1 MMKRKHF
8 LIAAL
13 SVMAGLLGT
22 SCSDNIDDNTLP
34 ATMEAIASG
43 GNRFTGEGGTLEILI
58 YSDVEYDVKCDADWI
73 SRIISRS
80 TPVNNLERFDIRP
93 YPIAAD
99 MTPRTADITISYPGT
114 EQIVYTIEQT
124 PIDIFRFNIENVSA
138 TYIPSAGGT
147 LTITINTNLDYSVN
161 TSDQSWIS
169 LMPNGPYHML
179 AFTIAE
185 NKDTEAR
192 SGKIIFSTAELGET
206 TVEFTQAPFIID
218 KGIST
223 PDQLMD
229 FAAAVNSGSTLEP
242 WLNDDQEVVLLAD
255 IDMTGRQW
263 TPAGNLRG
271 STITNGATT
280 LGNDGHAFCGI
291 FNGNGHTIRNLT
303 MSTDSE
309 QCYGL
314 FGVLSSA
321 TVKNLVIDTSCTMQI
336 VNEGMGTGS
345 AYGFIAGLAF
355 QSTIY
360 NVTVEGTVLESVIN
374 KGARKAMGTIAGIA
388 GYAYSSTISDCRFSG
403 IIRQVKSDMYDNS
416 LGSGVAGII
425 GFSRA
430 TSSQPLVIENCVNSG
445 YIYAEANRVAGILGS
460 TSGNFTLRNCENSGI
475 VHAGAAEAAK
485 AGWSAGLRVGG
496 ILGFSSNT
504 KASNK
509 CLIESCTNSG
519 TVVCDADAKTQTGG
533 ILGLVR
539 NLTLNDVSNTGCVIA
554 NSGSIAGLIC
564 GQLQCADKPTV
575 ISANVSGRFAHSY
588 TGSENGI
595 NPQNP
600 VEITADN
607 YFIYAAG
614 NITGSNSGI
623 WDTSNVK
630 FR

>member
-169 LMPNGPYHML
+169 LMPNGPYHMP

-185 NKDTEAR
+185 DTEAR

>member
-1 MMKRKHF
+1 M
-8 LIAAL
+8 
-13 SVMAGLLGT
+13 GT

-169 LMPNGPYHML
+169 LMPNGPYHMP

-445 YIYAEANRVAGILGS
+445 YIYAEARYC
-460 TSGNFTLRNCENSGI
+460 FFE
-475 VHAGAAEAAK
+475 
-485 AGWSAGLRVGG
+485 
-496 ILGFSSNT
+496 
-504 KASNK
+504 
-509 CLIESCTNSG
+509 
-519 TVVCDADAKTQTGG
+519 
-533 ILGLVR
+533 
-539 NLTLNDVSNTGCVIA
+539 CV
-554 NSGSIAGLIC
+554 
-564 GQLQCADKPTV
+564 
-575 ISANVSGRFAHSY
+575 
-588 TGSENGI
+588 
-595 NPQNP
+595 
-600 VEITADN
+600 
-607 YFIYAAG
+607 
-614 NITGSNSGI
+614 
-623 WDTSNVK
+623 
-630 FR
+630 